1 MQRRIGE
8 RDIRIDRQDNRVD
21 ARRERIIRAVD
32 ASGSGPTSE
41 SEDVGVNATFEV
53 GNIDTVEEVNLTS
66 AASEFGVS
74 EGEVGVTLFINRIT
88 AQSTDEIIVA
98 RTTIE
103 DVITALAIE
112 EVVAQTA
119 AQS

>member
-8 RDIRIDRQDNRVD
+8 RDVRIDRQDNRVD
-21 ARRERIIRAVD
+21 ARRERIIGPVD

-41 SEDVGVNATFEV
+41 SKDVGVNTTFEV
-53 GNIDTVEEVNLTS
+53 GNIDTVEEVDL
-66 AASEFGVS
+66 ASPTGELRIG
-74 EGEVGVTLFINRIT
+74 EGEIGVALFVDSIT
-88 AQSTDEIIVA
+88 AQTADEIIVA

-112 EVVAQTA
+112 E
-119 AQS
+119 